1 MLMYDWHLSHRFEN
15 SYSTGYIPSTFRSP
29 SRTDFASGRVSANE
43 LASGRASVNDFT
55 SGRVSATDFTSGR
68 VSTTDFSG
76 RVSTDTVE
84 PFRLPTADYSTTKL
98 ATNV

>member
-1 MLMYDWHLSHRFEN
+1 MCDFHRYET

-29 SRTDFASGRVSANE
+29 SRTDF
-43 LASGRASVNDFT
+43 T

-68 VSTTDFSG
+68 VSATDFTG
-76 RVSTDTVE
+76 RVSTEPLE
-84 PFRLPTADYSTTKL
+84 PFRLPAADYSTSKL

>member
-1 MLMYDWHLSHRFEN
+1 MFVSVYFRYEN

-29 SRTDFASGRVSANE
+29 SRTDYTSGRV
-43 LASGRASVNDFT
+43 SVNDFT
-55 SGRVSATDFTSGR
+55 GGRISANDFSSGR

-76 RVSTDTVE
+76 RVSTEPLE
-84 PFRLPTADYSTTKL
+84 PFRLPPADFSTTKL

>member
-1 MLMYDWHLSHRFEN
+1 MYCRYES

-29 SRTDFASGRVSANE
+29 SRTDFASGRVSVNE
-43 LASGRASVNDFT
+43 LTSGRVPVNDFT
-55 SGRVSATDFTSGR
+55 SGRVSANDFSGR

-76 RVSTDTVE
+76 RVSTEPLE
-84 PFRLPTADYSTTKL
+84 PFRLPPADFSTTKL